1 MALIAAMYLVPTAT
15 LVTWVVLRE
24 VGSSTLPGP
33 DASTPIRTTVSALT
47 SAETEQFAAVAPVPV
62 VPTPPAAEA
71 SLAGQSTVT
80 PAIPVPSSGTAQLS
94 DLDAVIASRTRDLA
108 ARTAEEDQLQSQI
121 YEPSQEIE
129 GANQRSSQLH
139 GQTVLAK
146 KTKLAAQHITPVF
159 ARQTFGYM
167 PYREVGGDG
176 NEYSVFRTLPERR
189 SGACGICLLNRLVG
203 WLNVQHYQ
211 RGPSLPHAIPN

>member
-33 DASTPIRTTVSALT
+33 DASTPVRTNVSALT
-47 SAETEQFAAVAPVPV
+47 SAETEQFAGVAPVPV
-62 VPTPPAAEA
+62 VPTQPAAEA

-94 DLDAVIASRTRDLA
+94 DSDAAIARRDLA
-108 ARTAEEDQLQSQI
+108 ARTAEGDQLQSQI
-121 YEPSQEIE
+121 HEHSQEIE

-139 GQTVLAK
+139 GQAVLAR
-146 KTKLAAQHITPVF
+146 KTKLAAQHITPVT
-159 ARQTFGYM
+159 ARQTLAYM

-189 SGACGICLLNRLVG
+189 NGACGICLLNRLVG

-211 RGPSLPHAIPN
+211 RGPSLRHAIPN